1 MGPCDDA
8 KFGRSLDANELREIV
23 DVVLVGFAGFFGTDI
38 GKPFEFRWHVGQL
51 LKLFRGQ
58 CAFGLFEQQVG
69 HSDLYLIYRGA
80 IEAVFLGWF

>member
-1 MGPCDDA
+1 MGPGHDP
-8 KFGRSLDANELREIV
+8 KLSRILDADELGESA
-23 DVVLVGFAGFFGTDI
+23 DVVLIRLAGFFRTNVGE
-38 GKPFEFRWHVGQL
+38 PFEFRWHVGQL